1 MELMRPEATIRLPRQ
16 LDAASVAALA
26 RDLAAVLRSES
37 GAVVLRGAEPEVY
50 CAGLALDAD
59 AAAASTQAFADV
71 LGALHGSGKPT
82 LALVDGQCIGGGLG
96 LAAACDWVV
105 ATDRATFA
113 LPELLW
119 GLVPAII
126 WPVVAGRMAPQAA
139 RRWTLTAWSR
149 PAWEAL
155 AAGLVDDVVP
165 ADGLDRAAERAL
177 RMLARVEPDALRH
190 LRDWARTA
198 ASLPLDQALARGA
211 ALTAGRMQDPAV
223 RRRRAAFAVG
233 EAPWSA

>member
-1 MELMRPEATIRLPRQ
+1 MELMASAAIVHLPRQ
-16 LDAASVAALA
+16 LDADSVAALA
-26 RDLAAVLRSES
+26 GDVAAALRREAGALVLL
-37 GAVVLRGAEPEVY
+37 GADAEVY
-50 CAGLALDAD
+50 CAGLALDAGKV
-59 AAAASTQAFADV
+59 AAPAQAFAEV
-71 LGALHGSGKPT
+71 LAALHASTRPT

-96 LAAACDWVV
+96 LAAACDWVI

-126 WPVVAGRMAPQAA
+126 WPVVAGRMAPQVA

-155 AAGLVDDVVP
+155 AAGLVDEV
-165 ADGLDRAAERAL
+165 ATAAGLDRAAGRAL
-177 RMLARVEPDALRH
+177 RMLARVEPGALCH

-198 ASLPLDQALARGA
+198 PALPLPEALARGA

-223 RRRRAAFAVG
+223 RRRWAAFAAG